1 MIKNILIAFH
11 NGSRYDY
18 HFIIKEL
25 AKEFDRQFEC
35 LGGNT
40 EKYITFSVQ
49 INKKIIK
56 IDKDG
61 NDKIV
66 NIPYKINFLIV
77 LDLWQLHYQF
87 WLIIFLMDYIAIN
100 VQIVNLVFT
109 I

>member
-11 NGSRYDY
+11 NGSTYDY

-35 LGGNT
+35 LGENT

-66 NIPYKINFLIV
+66 NIPYKINLLIV